1 MKKMK
6 TINTERRYSEYWI
19 NETCKCKTV
28 FLSEKEIE
36 DYIKEHY
43 PPETMILM
51 SMVELDC
58 KGHTYRQI
66 MGLDE
71 LDCGVYHEF
80 LEHPKLHFIKSL
92 WFDFVD
98 FLKQTKN

>member
-1 MKKMK
+1 MVMP
-6 TINTERRYSEYWI
+6 ERYTKYWI
-19 NETCKCKTV
+19 NESCKCHIV

-36 DYIKEHY
+36 DYARTHLPREVMMLTSQI
-43 PPETMILM
+43 T
-51 SMVELDC
+51 LDC

-71 LDCGVYHEF
+71 LDCGVKHEF
-80 LEHPKLHFIKSL
+80 LEHPKWYFIKSL

-98 FLKQTKN
+98 FLKQSKN

>member
-1 MKKMK
+1 MP
-6 TINTERRYSEYWI
+6 ERYTEYWI
-19 NETCKCKTV
+19 NESCKCKIV

-36 DYIKEHY
+36 DYVRTRFPRGDVMMLTSQI
-43 PPETMILM
+43 T
-51 SMVELDC
+51 LDC

-80 LEHPKLHFIKSL
+80 LEHPKIHFLREL
-92 WFDFVD
+92 WWDFRD
-98 FLKQTKN
+98 FITRKDFQD

>member
-1 MKKMK
+1 MKMRKMNDMPRRFTEYIIIETSDPK
-6 TINTERRYSEYWI
+6 TILFSEDEI
-19 NETCKCKTV
+19 EPFVRKHPEQIP
-28 FLSEKEIE
+28 FLS
-36 DYIKEHY
+36 
-43 PPETMILM
+43 
-51 SMVELDC
+51 SNVELDC